1 MKNNRFKYIVYRKII
16 FDVKK
21 QIYELIKRITLE
33 LRSHINSKACE
44 EIDVTIHHVKYLNQ
58 VIKTCEKFRSSNQNM
73 LYTCMQ

>member
-33 LRSHINSKACE
+33 LRSHLTYINSKACE
-44 EIDVTIHHVKYLNQ
+44 EIDLIIHHVNNSNLA
-58 VIKTCEKFRSSNQNM
+58 IKTCEKFRSSN
-73 LYTCMQ
+73 